1 MPNDETK
8 KGSKAHGTILVNSST
23 NSNLIPRYL
32 SGNLKG
38 S

>member
-1 MPNDETK
+1 M
-8 KGSKAHGTILVNSST
+8 KGPKELRTILVNSFT
-23 NSNLIPRYL
+23 NSNLKPKHL

>member
-1 MPNDETK
+1 MINGP
-8 KGSKAHGTILVNSST
+8 KALGTILVNSST
-23 NSNLIPRYL
+23 NPNLKPRYL